1 MNYYKLIDTVNNGKI
16 VRFTG
21 TKWEE
26 YNIATGKWLPS
37 VIIFN
42 YLDPSSPFF
51 ELFEEISGA
60 TVANSILAQTAS
72 WKNLWFSAQAMLHE
86 YKNLKSPISD
96 VLYAD
101 YAVWLADFAEDEYQR
116 VLYTLSGVDLL
127 PHSKTLLDKYKIP
140 VAMQKDVLQ
149 YHDTTKDKTLFQDSK
164 SALRNAILRE
174 LEILSYRKDLEDEKA
189 VLARRAKLNAGYSIA
204 EAYSGI
210 TI

>member
-1 MNYYKLIDTVNNGKI
+1 MNYYKLTDTVNKGKI

-37 VIIFN
+37 IIIFN

-60 TVANSILAQTAS
+60 TVANIILSQTAS

-86 YKNLKSPISD
+86 YKDLKSPISD
-96 VLYAD
+96 VLYVD
-101 YAVWLADFAEDEYQR
+101 YAIWLADFAEDEYQR

-127 PHSKTLLDKYKIP
+127 PHSRSLLTKYKIP
-140 VAMQKDVLQ
+140 AFMRNDVLQ

-164 SALRNAILRE
+164 SALRNAIQRE
-174 LEILSYRKDLEDEKA
+174 LEILSYRKDLEDENA
-189 VLARRAKLNAGYSIA
+189 VLSRRAKLNAGYSIA